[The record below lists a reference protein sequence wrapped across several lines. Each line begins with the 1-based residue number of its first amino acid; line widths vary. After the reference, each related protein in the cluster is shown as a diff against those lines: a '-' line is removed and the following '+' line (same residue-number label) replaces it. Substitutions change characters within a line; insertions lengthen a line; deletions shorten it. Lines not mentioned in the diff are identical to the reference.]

1 MRIAPYPFYT
11 VSVFMLAQFFD
22 RLSNDPSSVSFSEVI
37 ELINSQYD
45 FSATRFTNGLGDNVV
60 VNEAGTNEGSCRI
73 FAFAKLH
80 SLTEEQT
87 LHCFGDY
94 YRNDVLDNPANTNHA
109 NIRTFMRDGWSG
121 IVFDAP
127 ALVAKVN

>member
-1 MRIAPYPFYT
+1 
-11 VSVFMLAQFFD
+11 MLPQFIKS
-22 RLSNDPSSVSFSEVI
+22 LQTAPSSISFSEVI
-37 ELINSQYD
+37 ELINSQYN

-80 SLTEEQT
+80 GLTEEQT

-94 YRNDVLDNPANTNHA
+94 YRKDVLENPANTDHT

-121 IVFDAP
+121 IVFDTP
-127 ALVAKVN
+127 ALVAKVS